1 MCDIYLK
8 VYCEEAHNA
17 YTHTFHVRSKSFFPR
32 LMSQG
37 HIRTNDTLNK
47 DEQYLANV
55 QGTEDTS

>member
-17 YTHTFHVRSKSFFPR
+17 NTYVSRKKQKLFPR

-55 QGTEDTS
+55 QGTKDAS

>member
-1 MCDIYLK
+1 MYDIYSK
-8 VYCEEAHNA
+8 VYCKEAHNA
-17 YTHTFHVRSKSFFPR
+17 YTHVSRKKQKLFPR

-47 DEQYLANV
+47 DEQYLASV

>member
-1 MCDIYLK
+1 MYDIYSK

-17 YTHTFHVRSKSFFPR
+17 YTHVSRKKQKLFPSR

-55 QGTEDTS
+55 QGTKDAS